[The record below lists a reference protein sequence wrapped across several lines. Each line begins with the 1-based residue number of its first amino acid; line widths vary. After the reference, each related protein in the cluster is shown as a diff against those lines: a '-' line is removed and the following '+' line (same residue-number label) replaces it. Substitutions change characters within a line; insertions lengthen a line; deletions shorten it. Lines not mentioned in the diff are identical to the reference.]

1 MTCQLGYSRVA
12 GFSLVEVLVAVFIL
26 AVGVMGAATMQMN
39 ALKFNQT
46 ASMRSQASF
55 LAYEIIDNMRAN
67 PTIAFAG
74 GYDVAMSANAPTGSS
89 INALDLQRWRQA
101 LPQRLPGGKG
111 SVAHNNSLFTVT
123 IQWDESR
130 LGAKD
135 DPATPADES
144 LGSFTFVTEL

>member
-1 MTCQLGYSRVA
+1 MIRQITLSRVA
-12 GFSLVEVLVAVFIL
+12 GFSLIEVLVAIFIL
-26 AVGVMGAATMQMN
+26 ATGVLGAAAMQMN

-55 LAYEIIDNMRAN
+55 LAYEVIDSMRAN
-67 PTIAFAG
+67 PTIALAG
-74 GYDVAMSANAPTGSS
+74 GYDLAMDASASGTS
-89 INALDLQRWRQA
+89 INGLDLQRWRQA
-101 LPQRLPGGKG
+101 LSQRLPAGKG

-135 DPATPADES
+135 DPETPEDES